1 MTIGDAIPEVSKSKD
16 RLEPAPEPNREALK
30 GCGAPL
36 DGSAILE
43 AYTLLFQDN
52 FA

>member
-43 AYTLLFQDN
+43 AHTLLFQDN